1 MRRNSLE
8 TRGKTAI
15 VCGVV
20 AINVSRMTSTMVG
33 AEMIV
38 RKYKT
43 LVKHKYYIDRSF
55 RLCKYKKM
63 ILVILLVK
71 KPVSYTHL
79 RAPRDRTRSRMP
91 SSA

>member
-55 RLCKYKKM
+55 RLCKYKEM

-71 KPVSYTHL
+71 KQKKS
-79 RAPRDRTRSRMP
+79 DR
-91 SSA
+91 